1 MTMTDPT
8 EPIREALIT
17 DINSNPSNRQE
28 FEAEYG
34 RVWSTD
40 ELARDFAV
48 LGFMAPFVV
57 VRRKSDGCKGSL
69 MFTHLPRF
77 YFYFQED

>member
-1 MTMTDPT
+1 MAMADPT
-8 EPIREALIT
+8 EGIRRALVQDLNT
-17 DINSNPSNRQE
+17 SPSNRQE
-28 FEAEYG
+28 LEAEYG

-40 ELARDFAV
+40 ELARDFEV

-77 YFYFQED
+77 YFSFQED

>member
-1 MTMTDPT
+1 MTMADPT
-8 EPIREALIT
+8 EAIRKELVQA
-17 DINSNPSNRQE
+17 INSNPDTRQAL
-28 FEAEYG
+28 EAEYG
-34 RVWSTD
+34 QVWSTD
-40 ELARDFAV
+40 ELARDFEV

-77 YFYFQED
+77 YFSFRED

>member
-1 MTMTDPT
+1 MTMADPT
-8 EPIREALIT
+8 EPIRKALIT

-28 FEAEYG
+28 LEAEYG

-40 ELARDFAV
+40 ELAHDFEV

-57 VRRKSDGCKGSL
+57 VRRKRDGCKGSL

-77 YFYFQED
+77 YFSFRED